1 MRKFSYFL
9 FISAICYLLSADC
22 LHSQP
27 QIRLSKVSWSIGKV
41 TEGKVLDNILLI
53 ENSGDRT
60 LSLRARSSC
69 ECITLS
75 FNKKDIKPEKQVK
88 LKITYDTKGDTG
100 EKTEYIFLDSND
112 PEYPHLTWVIE
123 ADVEKKEPN
132 AVTIYMFS
140 TPNCGY
146 CLKLKEK
153 IIPDIAR
160 KNNLKIDLIEYLLSK
175 PENYEKLIL
184 WEKEYSD
191 TSNKIPVIFLISK
204 VLGGKKE
211 IKKNLEAELLNVVA
225 GSKRDSSSV
234 IARNQSLQRR
244 PKGVPRK
251 ARELER
257 RSNLNGI
264 TSNERKEI
272 VRKFKSIKILPVLGA
287 GLIDGINPC
296 AFGAIIFLITYLSV
310 IIKKKK
316 KEIFFTGISFATGV
330 FITYFFLGLGL
341 SEILHTIKGFVSFAR
356 ILYFLIGILTLI
368 LAILSFK
375 DYCAMVNKKKS
386 ISLKLPD
393 SLRWKIFKVFE
404 KHTKVKYFVIF
415 AFFTGIII
423 SCLELVCTGQ
433 IYLPTIMYMIQTT
446 VNRQQA
452 IGYLLF
458 YSFMFIIPL
467 LLVFFLYIWGVRSQ
481 KLSALE
487 KKHFQTVKIFNT
499 LVFLFF
505 SGYMLAVAFGL
516 L

>member
-88 LKITYDTKGDTG
+88 LKITYDTEGDTG

-123 ADVEKKEPN
+123 ADVENKEPN
-132 AVTIYMFS
+132 AVTVYMFS

-211 IKKNLEAELLNVVA
+211 IKKNLEAELLNVIA

-234 IARNQSLQRR
+234 IARNPSLQ
-244 PKGVPRK
+244 
-251 ARELER
+251 
-257 RSNLNGI
+257 
-264 TSNERKEI
+264 
-272 VRKFKSIKILPVLGA
+272 KFKSIKLLPVLGA

-341 SEILHTIKGFVSFAR
+341 SEILYTIKGFVSFAR

-393 SLRWKIFKVFE
+393 SLRCKIFKVFE

-423 SCLELVCTGQ
+423 SGLELVCTGQ

-481 KLSALE
+481 KLSAFE
-487 KKHFQTVKIFNT
+487 KKHFKTVKIFNT

-505 SGYMLAVAFGL
+505 SGYMLGVAFGL